1 MPSVRISAF
10 TNYGPGRDM
19 SRQND
24 IRSVDSAV
32 RIYRGRREVCEVTGL
47 AFWVTNS
54 AYLVMDF
61 SGDLGLGFFGRLG

>member
-1 MPSVRISAF
+1 
-10 TNYGPGRDM
+10 
-19 SRQND
+19 
-24 IRSVDSAV
+24 
-32 RIYRGRREVCEVTGL
+32 VCEVTGL